1 MFCCIHFQYII
12 RKYKL
17 NVLLEYVYTRPEVK
31 SNRFESQTAL
41 KCHSVHMEIRMEI
54 SKQQQDS
61 ILHMC
66 KWYLLVNANLINAK
80 QMLRYWLF
88 FKQW

>member
-31 SNRFESQTAL
+31 SDRFESQTAL

-54 SKQQQDS
+54 SKQ
-61 ILHMC
+61 
-66 KWYLLVNANLINAK
+66 
-80 QMLRYWLF
+80 
-88 FKQW
+88 